1 MALYNCREKLNLFLK
16 DRPDLR
22 DELREL
28 WIRCTNLRI

>member
-1 MALYNCREKLNLFLK
+1 LYNCREKLNLFLK

-28 WIRCTNLRI
+28 